1 MHYFLY
7 FEIIF
12 LIEKTIAAS
21 LNMIFVYLHAEYE
34 DEIGPLH
41 WSSKRFDKV
50 IALRESA
57 LQAARR
63 AWADYLFVRKTE
75 FMYLICNFRSYC

>member
-1 MHYFLY
+1 M
-7 FEIIF
+7 
-12 LIEKTIAAS
+12 IEKIITAS

-41 WSSKRFDKV
+41 WSTKRFDKV
-50 IALRESA
+50 IALRENA
-57 LQAARR
+57 LRAARR

-75 FMYLICNFRSYC
+75 FMYLCNFKSNC